1 MILEDATHEA
11 FGYYPSALKPKSN
24 KRILATCDECG
35 KIRAIRM
42 YSYHSLC
49 MSCSQKGRVPWN
61 KGKISEF
68 LIGKIG
74 DKSLAWKGGE
84 VKRICT
90 VCGNEF
96 YVPQCQ
102 VKKGYGNYC
111 SISCS
116 TKSRAGEEAANWKG
130 GLSFEP
136 YCIKFNKDY
145 KEGIRE
151 RFERKCFLCDMT
163 EEGNGRAL
171 DVHHVNYNKDCGCDD
186 TVCICVPLCHSCH
199 SKTNGNRDYWQTL
212 IMQKLKN
219 TLLGW

>member
-1 MILEDATHEA
+1 MILEEATFEA
-11 FGYYPSALKPKSN
+11 FGYYPSALQSQSHKL
-24 KRILATCDECG
+24 ILAKCDGCD
-35 KIRAIRM
+35 KLRAIPKQG
-42 YSYHSLC
+42 YHALC
-49 MSCSQKGRVPWN
+49 HPCSMKVRTLTAEH
-61 KGKISEF
+61 KRKISEAKKGHTVTEEVKRK
-68 LIGKIG
+68 LSKANKG
-74 DKSLAWKGGE
+74 DKCHFWKGG
-84 VKRICT
+84 I
-90 VCGNEF
+90 
-96 YVPQCQ
+96 
-102 VKKGYGNYC
+102 
-111 SISCS
+111 
-116 TKSRAGEEAANWKG
+116 
-130 GLSFEP
+130 SFEP